1 MRRAALA
8 IAAAALALAAATA
21 SAQMAHDGHGM
32 DSGPAA
38 SVSMSADA
46 YAPTEVDVLA
56 GDMVRWS
63 NDSVRA
69 HTVSADDGT
78 WSSARI
84 LIDDSYS
91 HRFDAPGSFA
101 YYCKLHVFMHGVVH
115 VERILLDAAKE
126 PGAPGRTYALH
137 GRAALPA
144 DSPVTIEA
152 DAGAG
157 FQPVAQTT
165 VGEDGAF
172 AADVVPQASATYRA
186 VSGSDASPPQRLL
199 VLDRSIAAAGRT
211 RGHRVMVSATVA
223 PASPGATVVLQLR
236 LKERFGWWP
245 VARAKLDHHSRA
257 TFRLRLAHR
266 YAARAVLTLADG
278 ATQLAL
284 SRTLRVGRA
293 EPHPRG
299 GGVDHS
305 QGALTV
311 VPGAD

>member
-8 IAAAALALAAATA
+8 IAAAALALGAATA

-38 SVSMSADA
+38 AVSMSADA
-46 YAPTEVDVLA
+46 YAPAEVDVLA
-56 GDMVRWS
+56 GDTVRWS

-78 WSSARI
+78 WTSARI
-84 LIDDSYS
+84 VSSDSYS
-91 HRFDAPGSFA
+91 HRFDDPGSFS
-101 YYCKLHVFMHGVVH
+101 YYCKLHVFMRGVVH
-115 VERILLDAAKE
+115 VERILLDAPKE

-165 VGEDGAF
+165 VAADGAF

-186 VSGSDASPPQRLL
+186 VSGSDASAPQHLL
-199 VLDRSIAAAGRT
+199 VLDRTLAASGRT
-211 RGHRVMVSATVA
+211 RGHRVAVIATVA
-223 PASPGATVVLQLR
+223 PASPGATVVLQMR
-236 LKERFGWWP
+236 LKQRFGWWP
-245 VARAKLDHHSRA
+245 VARAKVGRDSRA

-266 YAARAVLTLADG
+266 YRARAVLTLADG

-284 SRTLRVGRA
+284 SRTVHVG
-293 EPHPRG
+293 PR
-299 GGVDHS
+299 
-305 QGALTV
+305 
-311 VPGAD
+311 